1 MRYSYTFCKETITT
15 PLKRCDKSFEKYV
28 MKVCLLI
35 VEQPA
40 NTTGMNKLTVNDEI

>member
-1 MRYSYTFCKETITT
+1 LQRNNNNTFE
-15 PLKRCDKSFEKYV
+15 RCDKSFEKHV
-28 MKVCLLI
+28 MKAFLLI

>member
-1 MRYSYTFCKETITT
+1 MRTL
-15 PLKRCDKSFEKYV
+15 LKRCDKSFEKHV
-28 MKVCLLI
+28 MKVFLI